1 MNKNLLKDQAL
12 RSFLDFLHIEKGLS
26 PNTVKSYQ
34 SDLSIFLKWLSGN
47 CNSSFKNTKSE
58 DIELFIKH
66 LFQLGFKSTTINRK
80 ISSIKA
86 FYVYLKKQKLI
97 DTIPTED
104 IIVPKQE
111 KNLPKSIS
119 EKEVETLLNSINGS
133 NNIELRDKAMMEL
146 LYATGVRVSELVNIK
161 LNDID
166 FNRRVIRVIGKG
178 SKERLVPF
186 GEKAFIALNNY
197 LASREKSI
205 TKEIFLS
212 NRGTGIT
219 RISFWNR
226 VKFYLNRC
234 GLSIEI
240 SPHTLRHAF
249 ATHILNRGADLRSVQ
264 MLLGHSDLS
273 TTQIYTHI
281 AKQRLSDVLKK
292 HHPRG

>member
-1 MNKNLLKDQAL
+1 MNKNLLKDHAL

-34 SDLSIFLKWLSGN
+34 SDLSIFLKWLSSK

-66 LFQLGFKSTTINRK
+66 LFKLGFKSTTINRK

-86 FYVYLKKQKLI
+86 FYTYLKKQRLI

-133 NNIELRDKAMMEL
+133 SNIELRDKAMLEL

-161 LNDID
+161 VNDID

-197 LASREKSI
+197 LASRENRI

>member
-1 MNKNLLKDQAL
+1 MNRNLIKDQAL

-34 SDLSIFLKWLSGN
+34 SDLSIFLKWLSSN

-80 ISSIKA
+80 ISSIKT
-86 FYVYLKKQKLI
+86 FYIYLKKQKLI
-97 DTIPTED
+97 DIIPTEN

-133 NNIELRDKAMMEL
+133 NNIELRDKAMIEL

-197 LASREKSI
+197 LALRENRI

>member
-1 MNKNLLKDQAL
+1 MNKNLIKDQAL

-34 SDLSIFLKWLSGN
+34 SDLSIFLKWLSSN

-80 ISSIKA
+80 ISSIKT
-86 FYVYLKKQKLI
+86 FYIYLKKQKLI
-97 DTIPTED
+97 DIIPTEN

-197 LASREKSI
+197 LALRENRI

>member
-1 MNKNLLKDQAL
+1 MSKNLIEDQTL
-12 RSFLDFLHIEKGLS
+12 RSFLDYLHIEKGLS

-34 SDLSIFLKWLSGN
+34 SDLSIFFEWLSGN
-47 CNSSFKNTKSE
+47 CNSSIENTKSE
-58 DIELFIKH
+58 ELELFIKH
-66 LFQLGFKSTTINRK
+66 LFKLGFKSTTINRK
-80 ISSIKA
+80 ISSIKT
-86 FYVYLKKQKLI
+86 FYVFLKKQKLI

-133 NNIELRDKAMMEL
+133 SNIELRDKAMMEL

>member
-1 MNKNLLKDQAL
+1 MNKNLIKDQAL

-34 SDLSIFLKWLSGN
+34 SDLSIFLKWLSSN
-47 CNSSFKNTKSE
+47 CNSSFKNAKSE
-58 DIELFIKH
+58 DVELFIKH

-80 ISSIKA
+80 ISSIKT
-86 FYVYLKKQKLI
+86 FYIYLKKQKLI
-97 DTIPTED
+97 DIIPTEN

-146 LYATGVRVSELVNIK
+146 LYATGVRVSELVSIK

-197 LASREKSI
+197 LALRENRI

>member
-1 MNKNLLKDQAL
+1 MNKNLIKDQAL

-34 SDLSIFLKWLSGN
+34 SDLSIFLKWLSSN

-58 DIELFIKH
+58 DVELFIKH

-80 ISSIKA
+80 ISSIKT
-86 FYVYLKKQKLI
+86 FYIYLKKQKLI
-97 DTIPTED
+97 DIIPTEN

-197 LASREKSI
+197 LALRENRI

>member
-1 MNKNLLKDQAL
+1 MNRNLIKDQAL

-34 SDLSIFLKWLSGN
+34 SDLSIFLKWLSSN

-80 ISSIKA
+80 ISSIKT
-86 FYVYLKKQKLI
+86 FYIYLKKQKLI
-97 DTIPTED
+97 DIIPTEN

-197 LASREKSI
+197 LALRENRI

>member
-1 MNKNLLKDQAL
+1 MNKNLIKDQAL

-34 SDLSIFLKWLSGN
+34 SDLSIFLKWLSRN

-58 DIELFIKH
+58 DVELFIKH

-80 ISSIKA
+80 ISSIKT
-86 FYVYLKKQKLI
+86 FYIYLKKQKLI
-97 DTIPTED
+97 DIIPTEN

-133 NNIELRDKAMMEL
+133 SNIELRDKAMMEL

-197 LASREKSI
+197 LALRENRI

>member
-47 CNSSFKNTKSE
+47 CDSSFKNTKSE

-146 LYATGVRVSELVNIK
+146 LYATGVRVSELVSIK

-197 LASREKSI
+197 LALRENRI

>member
-1 MNKNLLKDQAL
+1 MNKNLIKDQAL

-34 SDLSIFLKWLSGN
+34 SDLSIFLKWLSSN

-58 DIELFIKH
+58 DVELFIKH

-80 ISSIKA
+80 ISSIKT
-86 FYVYLKKQKLI
+86 FYIYLKKQKLI
-97 DTIPTED
+97 DIIPTEN

-133 NNIELRDKAMMEL
+133 SNIELRDKAMMEL

>member
-1 MNKNLLKDQAL
+1 MNKNLIKDQAL

-34 SDLSIFLKWLSGN
+34 SDLSIFLKWLSSN

-80 ISSIKA
+80 ISSIKT
-86 FYVYLKKQKLI
+86 FYIYLKKQKLI
-97 DTIPTED
+97 DIIPTEN

-119 EKEVETLLNSINGS
+119 EKEVENLLNSINGS

-197 LASREKSI
+197 LALRENRI

>member
-1 MNKNLLKDQAL
+1 MNRNLIKDQAL

-34 SDLSIFLKWLSGN
+34 SDLSIFLKWLSSN

-80 ISSIKA
+80 ISSIKT
-86 FYVYLKKQKLI
+86 FYIYLKKQKLI
-97 DTIPTED
+97 DIIPTEN

-133 NNIELRDKAMMEL
+133 NNIELRDKAMIEL

>member
-1 MNKNLLKDQAL
+1 MNKSLIKDQAL

-34 SDLSIFLKWLSGN
+34 SDLSIFLKWLSSN

-58 DIELFIKH
+58 DVELFIKH

-80 ISSIKA
+80 ISSIKT
-86 FYVYLKKQKLI
+86 FYIYLKKQKLI
-97 DTIPTED
+97 DIIPTEN

-197 LASREKSI
+197 LALRENRI

>member
-1 MNKNLLKDQAL
+1 MSKNLIEDQTL
-12 RSFLDFLHIEKGLS
+12 RSFLDYLHIEKGLS

-34 SDLSIFLKWLSGN
+34 SDLSIFFVWLSGN
-47 CNSSFKNTKSE
+47 CNSSIENTKSE
-58 DIELFIKH
+58 DLELFIKH
-66 LFQLGFKSTTINRK
+66 LFKLGFKSTTINRK
-80 ISSIKA
+80 ISSIKT
-86 FYVYLKKQKLI
+86 FYVFLKKQKLI
-97 DTIPTED
+97 NTIPTED

-119 EKEVETLLNSINGS
+119 EKEVEILLNSINGS
-133 NNIELRDKAMMEL
+133 SNIELRDKAMMEL

-197 LASREKSI
+197 LTSREKSI

-226 VKFYLNRC
+226 VKFYLSRC
-234 GLSIEI
+234 GLGIEI

>member
-1 MNKNLLKDQAL
+1 MNKNLIKDQAL

-34 SDLSIFLKWLSGN
+34 SDLSIFLKWLSSN

-58 DIELFIKH
+58 DVELFIKH

-80 ISSIKA
+80 ISSIKT
-86 FYVYLKKQKLI
+86 FYIYLKKQKLI
-97 DTIPTED
+97 DIIPTEN

-197 LASREKSI
+197 LASRENKI